1 MPYVFYEEVPEGAE
15 EADVVTR
22 ENYNLMV
29 DERDEFAKQNAS
41 LAESLEQANSKTRE
55 VQKKYADALLGSQ
68 QTQRTQTKPKN
79 TEKLAAQS
87 FSELFG

>member
-29 DERDEFAKQNAS
+29 DERDELATQNAS

-68 QTQRTQTKPKN
+68 QKQREQPKPK